1 MQHCPVAEQSA
12 PSVFGSVQLSSP
24 PAGVGSGVAAAVD
37 DFSFGSV
44 GVSGKGRLVR
54 RYGLTGEADGASEE
68 DRGAKNAKDVDLPS
82 TEMHLRVVTS
92 HDAGGQQYPVAEQSA
107 PIAVGPAVHWSFG
120 AESDWEGFALAFGS
134 ETTALSFAAGEDGDA
149 FGAIGE
155 P

>member
-1 MQHCPVAEQSA
+1 VQHCPVAEQSA

-44 GVSGKGRLVR
+44 GVS
-54 RYGLTGEADGASEE
+54 
-68 DRGAKNAKDVDLPS
+68 S